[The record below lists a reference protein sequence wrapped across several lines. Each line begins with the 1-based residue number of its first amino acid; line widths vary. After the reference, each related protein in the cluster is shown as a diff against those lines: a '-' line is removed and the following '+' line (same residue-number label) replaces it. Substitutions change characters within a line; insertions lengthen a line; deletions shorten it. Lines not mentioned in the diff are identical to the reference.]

1 MFEGEFCDKYACAG
15 HCLNGGM
22 CFPHWDEA
30 AVEQGL
36 KGSPPPP
43 KLWCVCP
50 QNFTGPRCEI
60 APVSCVFNVGK
71 STVRYTRGKSFRQ
84 LQGSKIAYFTN
95 KYFSIWGHMKALVF
109 PFHMRYCGPIC

>member
-1 MFEGEFCDKYACAG
+1 MDSEGHASCVCDNPMFGGEFCDVYACAG

-36 KGSPPPP
+36 RGSPPPP

-50 QNFTGPRCEI
+50 KNFTGPRCEVP
-60 APVSCVFNVGK
+60 PVSFQMMANAPMLGDLCSPFA
-71 STVRYTRGKSFRQ
+71 TVWE
-84 LQGSKIAYFTN
+84 LEKIHKVKN
-95 KYFSIWGHMKALVF
+95 
-109 PFHMRYCGPIC
+109 